1 MVNSS
6 NASEGQKMN
15 EGVCSGVSS
24 PNRAQS
30 TQQAIPQPIE
40 AQIVVGRF
48 DLNSLPEERD
58 DQLMAVAFYQD
69 QPPSATDQDQPPPAT
84 GESQP
89 PTVVDQHQPPVVAD
103 QDQPRQKRGRGRFR
117 NSGSRPIE
125 VEWPDWLPSTW
136 KFIATKRKRGRTR
149 NMIDKNGTTAE
160 VIQEDFYCGLIFM
173 LRHRT
178 VGFAKVVLLPES
190 AEMLVNLGIPW
201 VIVGHSERRII
212 LNESNEFVGDK
223 VAYALSQ
230 GLKVIACVGET
241 LEQRESGS
249 TVAVVAAQTKAIAER
264 VSSWENIVLG
274 YEPVWAIGTGK
285 VASPAQTQ
293 EPEFIHIIKSATV
306 VKKNVGRAMRSA
318 RNSHRRN
325 ADDIQRLM

>member
-15 EGVCSGVSS
+15 KGVCSGVSS

-84 GESQP
+84 DERQP
-89 PTVVDQHQPPVVAD
+89 PTVVDQQQPPVVAD
-103 QDQPRQKRGRGRFR
+103 QDQPRLKRHRGRFR

-136 KFIATKRKRGRTR
+136 KFIATKRKRGRTK

-160 VIQEDFYCGLIFM
+160 VKKIVTTLNEAEVPSEDIVEVVESPPFVFLAFVKIL
-173 LRHRT
+173 LRSDFHVAAQNCWVRKGGAFT
-178 VGFAKVVLLPES
+178 ES

-201 VIVGHSERRII
+201 VIVGHSERKLI
-212 LNESNEFVGDK
+212 LNESNGKEYQAGRTLFWLMNQFGQLELGRLQ
-223 VAYALSQ
+223 AL
-230 GLKVIACVGET
+230 L
-241 LEQRESGS
+241 
-249 TVAVVAAQTKAIAER
+249 
-264 VSSWENIVLG
+264 
-274 YEPVWAIGTGK
+274 
-285 VASPAQTQ
+285 
-293 EPEFIHIIKSATV
+293 
-306 VKKNVGRAMRSA
+306 
-318 RNSHRRN
+318 
-325 ADDIQRLM
+325 RLRK

>member
-58 DQLMAVAFYQD
+58 DQLMVVAFSQD
-69 QPPSATDQDQPPPAT
+69 QPPSTTDQDQPPPAT
-84 GESQP
+84 DERQP

-103 QDQPRQKRGRGRFR
+103 QDQPRPKRHRGRFR

-136 KFIATKRKRGRTR
+136 KFIATKRKRGRTK
-149 NMIDKNGTTAE
+149 NMIDKLYISPEGHQFRSKKQ
-160 VIQEDFYCGLIFM
+160 VIDWIRRSHVEND
-173 LRHRT
+173 
-178 VGFAKVVLLPES
+178 
-190 AEMLVNLGIPW
+190 NL
-201 VIVGHSERRII
+201 
-212 LNESNEFVGDK
+212 
-223 VAYALSQ
+223 
-230 GLKVIACVGET
+230 
-241 LEQRESGS
+241 
-249 TVAVVAAQTKAIAER
+249 
-264 VSSWENIVLG
+264 
-274 YEPVWAIGTGK
+274 
-285 VASPAQTQ
+285 
-293 EPEFIHIIKSATV
+293 
-306 VKKNVGRAMRSA
+306 
-318 RNSHRRN
+318 
-325 ADDIQRLM
+325 